1 MGFMKIV
8 DFLNDLLWGK
18 LLIFLLLGTGIYY
31 SIRLRFPQF
40 RQIKRVN
47 KQVFGDNIFKR
58 GQRLTRTVCH
68 PSKL

>member
-1 MGFMKIV
+1 MIFMGQAF
-8 DFLNDLLWGK
+8 DFSS
-18 LLIFLLLGTGIYY
+18 IRTGIYY

-40 RQIKRVN
+40 RQIKRIN
-47 KQVFGDNIFKR
+47 KQVFGDNIFKE